1 MMAENFGSGV
11 TFDRRG
17 GLGIITLDRPK
28 ALNAATL
35 EMYRAMHPRLEEW
48 RADESVRALVLRGSG
63 RAFCAGGDVR
73 RVYEERK
80 TPLRPGDYKYDMF
93 YEEYLFIRDLHR
105 FPRPQVALVHGVTM
119 GGGMGLSVNGRFRV
133 ANETSVFA
141 MPEVFI
147 GSLPDV
153 GSTRFLNFCP
163 GQIGTYLALTGSR
176 VGPSDALYCGFATHV
191 VAEARL
197 GELEDALAALPLRN
211 AEQELGELFTRF
223 AIDAGEPKLAALQ
236 PGIDRCFSKPT
247 VEESVKALQA
257 ENAPWAREALA
268 ALQKAAPLSL
278 KCTLRAVRE
287 GKGST
292 IEDALRLEFR
302 VIQHMVEDD
311 DFYEGV
317 RSVLVDKDR
326 NPRWRFRSLEE
337 VSDAEVERHFAGLG
351 ERELRFP

>member
-1 MMAENFGSGV
+1 MADV
-11 TFDRRG
+11 TFERRG
-17 GLGIITLDRPK
+17 GLGVMTLDRPK
-28 ALNAATL
+28 ALNAVNL
-35 EMYRAMHPRLEEW
+35 EMYRAMQPRLDEW
-48 RADESVRALVLRGSG
+48 RKDESVRALFLRGNG

-73 RVYEERK
+73 RVYQERG
-80 TPLRPGDYKYDMF
+80 TPARPGDYKYDMF

-105 FPRPQVALVHGVTM
+105 FPHPQVALVHGVTM

-133 ANETSVFA
+133 ATETSVFA

-163 GQIGTYLALTGSR
+163 GEIGTYLALTGGR
-176 VGPSDALYCGFATHV
+176 VGPADALYCRFATHV

-197 GELEDALAALPLRN
+197 GELEEALAALPLEN
-211 AEQELGELFTRF
+211 AEQEIDELLRRF
-223 AIDAGEPKLAALQ
+223 AIDAGEPKLVPLQ
-236 PGIDRCFSKPT
+236 RAIDRCFSKRT
-247 VEESVKALQA
+247 VEEMVAALEA

-287 GKGST
+287 SKGAT
-292 IEDALRLEFR
+292 LEDALRLEFR
-302 VIQHMVEDD
+302 VIEHLVEDD

-326 NPRWRFRSLEE
+326 SPRWKLASLRE
-337 VSDAEVERHFAGLG
+337 VSDAEVERHFASLG
-351 ERELRFP
+351 ERELRFA